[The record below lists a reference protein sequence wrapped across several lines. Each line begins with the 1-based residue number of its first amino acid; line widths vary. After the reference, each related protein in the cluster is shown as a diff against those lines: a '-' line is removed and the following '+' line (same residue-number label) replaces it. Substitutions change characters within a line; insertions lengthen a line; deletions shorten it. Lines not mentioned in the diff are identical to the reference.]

1 MSLVESWEASMGKR
15 FLEPG
20 RTWIL
25 ENDPFA
31 LDAESRSRFD
41 EGTFVSLSGH
51 THFSAERVADQL
63 LPRVLQLFRSA
74 AP

>member
-1 MSLVESWEASMGKR
+1 M
-15 FLEPG
+15 
-20 RTWIL
+20 L

-51 THFSAERVADQL
+51 THSQPNGWRLPTVASSFVSEAAETTRRRDGE
-63 LPRVLQLFRSA
+63 PRTQGPCKPTTISL
-74 AP
+74 